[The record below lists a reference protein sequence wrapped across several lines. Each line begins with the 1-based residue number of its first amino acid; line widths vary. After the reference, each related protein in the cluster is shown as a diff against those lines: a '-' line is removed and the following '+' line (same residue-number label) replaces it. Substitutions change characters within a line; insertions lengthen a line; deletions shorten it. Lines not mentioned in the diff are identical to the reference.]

1 MKSVF
6 ILQLGPRVADIFSAF
21 FSTITHS
28 LALVLRCLKFVRIRC
43 VFWSVFSHIQSEY
56 EKKKKK
62 KTEEIYD
69 FGHFPFSAIT
79 FVFLFILN
87 IYFKFS
93 FKLFGNG
100 VSESRPLTFIDFA

>member
-21 FSTITHS
+21 FSAITHS

-56 EKKKKK
+56 EKKTKK
-62 KTEEIYD
+62 KTEEISD

>member
-28 LALVLRCLKFVRIRC
+28 LALVLRCLKFGRIRC

-56 EKKKKK
+56 EKKNKKK
-62 KTEEIYD
+62 QKKSLISGT
-69 FGHFPFSAIT
+69 FHFPQ
-79 FVFLFILN
+79 
-87 IYFKFS
+87 
-93 FKLFGNG
+93 
-100 VSESRPLTFIDFA
+100 

>member
-62 KTEEIYD
+62 TEEISD

>member
-62 KTEEIYD
+62 KKKKYLISGP
-69 FGHFPFSAIT
+69 FHFPQ
-79 FVFLFILN
+79 
-87 IYFKFS
+87 
-93 FKLFGNG
+93 
-100 VSESRPLTFIDFA
+100 